1 MPDGYTVPPI
11 DSRDDLMA
19 AVHNILAPP
28 SKGPAM
34 TTEFP
39 ALAAH
44 ARQHGWPDE
53 AAQRAVRERAGM
65 LPEYDNEFEAQR
77 LLRQSESLLAD
88 DPGTLVVLA
97 EAQARA
103 TLHLAK
109 LTETLIEEQR
119 LSNLIAWS
127 IRPGFK
133 AIPETQKIIEKG
145 LGL

>member
-11 DSRDDLMA
+11 DSRGDLLA
-19 AVHNILAPP
+19 AVHNILTPP
-28 SKGPAM
+28 TKGLIM
-34 TTEFP
+34 TDFP

-53 AAQRAVRERAGM
+53 AAQRAVRERAGIFA
-65 LPEYDNEFEAQR
+65 EYDNEYEAQR

-103 TLHLAK
+103 TLHLGK
-109 LTETLIEEQR
+109 LTETLTAAQN
-119 LSNLIAWS
+119 LGNLIAWTT
-127 IRPGFK
+127 RPGFK
-133 AIPETQKIIEKG
+133 PSDADARKINES